1 MSALRHPRAL
11 LQLEDGL
18 VVCDTWSHRV
28 LKYVPEAMA
37 PELLAGTP
45 NSCAPASQCR
55 RDVHRGGSS
64 EQQLSFPSSV
74 AFLGPALLVP
84 RRHAH
89 AHRHAP
95 RSRTRTTIGSN
106 ASRLARDEAPKGLR
120 RI

>member
-11 LQLEDGL
+11 LQLEDSL

-84 RRHAH
+84 RHAQHAH
-89 AHRHAP
+89 GMRRGLGHEQPSDPTLRGW
-95 RSRTRTTIGSN
+95 RETR
-106 ASRLARDEAPKGLR
+106 RLRA
-120 RI
+120 